1 MLVDKVDV
9 PQCALSSNSITTY
22 IIMSALVDEA
32 LFIKRPDSTSKAETP
47 SLDSASL
54 KDLTNAEL
62 LDLTYHLLRS
72 TNPSRDE
79 ALTLW
84 ELRLVLLMFENQ
96 LNAAKKEALN
106 LNNALYLLEN
116 PNAPPPQTPPKPPPL
131 GRTDSTASRRSGS
144 PAVQTTPGI
153 IYPLPKNNDGAIGFP
168 LLLLI
173 LRLKLAPNLSLVN
186 ELYKLCYQLRLKG
199 NPGEE
204 AEIQRNLVS
213 LSYEIIMV
221 LTITRNFYTLLSFL
235 KSLEADLAARQDKSS
250 REYRH
255 YASNVSL
262 MIVLAHMLV
271 LQSEDASRLDRDD
284 LRQRYTNL
292 DEFTVECFVNV
303 LKRYSPMVSD
313 GLAPSIGPDEE
324 VTFERIIELV
334 KEAKLTGRITCCTLA
349 SFQLGNLLEAEFK
362 TVDGSKR
369 LVAKAEPNDSHLG
382 DFHSKVMAQWGNY
395 IHKVYGIE

>member
-32 LFIKRPDSTSKAETP
+32 LFIKRPDDTSKAETLN
-47 SLDSASL
+47 LDSASL
-54 KDLTNAEL
+54 KASTNAEL

-84 ELRLVLLMFENQ
+84 ELRLVLLMFESQ
-96 LNAAKKEALN
+96 LGAAKKEALN

-116 PNAPPPQTPPKPPPL
+116 PNAPPPQTPPKPPL
-131 GRTDSTASRRSGS
+131 GRADSTASRRSGS
-144 PAVQTTPGI
+144 PAVQAAPGI
-153 IYPLPKNNDGAIGFP
+153 IYPLPKNNDGAIGFL

-199 NPGEE
+199 SPGEE

-250 REYRH
+250 KEYRH

-292 DEFTVECFVNV
+292 DNFTVECFVNV
-303 LKRYSPMVSD
+303 LKTYSPMVSD

-334 KEAKLTGRITCCTLA
+334 KDGKLTGRITCCTLA
-349 SFQLGNLLEAEFK
+349 SFQLGNLLEAEFES
-362 TVDGSKR
+362 VDGSKR
-369 LVAKAEPNDSHLG
+369 LVAKAEPNVTRLG
-382 DFHSKVMAQWGNY
+382 DLHSKVMSQWGNY
-395 IHKVYGIE
+395 IQKVYGIE